1 MEFVA
6 VTLDEHYVERVWPV
20 DDPLFEKIS
29 MEPNETRSGDFN
41 LQMKFIGLDT
51 AVKKSSVR
59 LFWAYHAPKELNIS
73 EWPGGLIVIPQ
84 NKK

>member
-6 VTLDEHYVERVWPV
+6 VTPDEHFVERVWPI
-20 DDPLFEKIS
+20 DDPSSEKTS
-29 MEPNETRSGDFN
+29 MEPNATRTGDFN
-41 LQMKFIGLDT
+41 LQMKFIGLDA

-59 LFWAYHAPKELNIS
+59 LFWTYHAPKELNIS

-84 NKK
+84 QK